1 MKHLFFHLFYLL
13 LHHAKSDVDLKKQS
27 QPKSR
32 DLRLI
37 RWEFLGLQAQETASQ
52 VTLREVVQGGGMGE
66 RGGGVGRSKVI

>member
-1 MKHLFFHLFYLL
+1 MKHLFFPLFSLL

-37 RWEFLGLQAQETASQ
+37 RWEFLGLQAQETASE
-52 VTLREVVQGGGMGE
+52 VTLRELLAGWKESVYIEVCNKRRVV
-66 RGGGVGRSKVI
+66 

>member
-1 MKHLFFHLFYLL
+1 MKHLFFPLFSLL